1 MLKSKI
7 RKKILKIREKNNNKN
22 IYIKF
27 NFFFNFL
34 KKITNLKKK
43 IIGGYY
49 PVNFEIDDINIL
61 KEFEKRNIKLA
72 LPMIKKNYKMNFV
85 QYSLNDPLVI
95 NKYGIP
101 EPDQNKLVHPNILL
115 VPLVAFDHKK
125 FRLGYGGGYYDR
137 YVSKMKDKKLF
148 ITIGLAFDFQKVK
161 RLTVNQF
168 DKKMDIIATN
178 KKIYK

>member
-1 MLKSKI
+1 M
-7 RKKILKIREKNNNKN
+7 
-22 IYIKF
+22 
-27 NFFFNFL
+27 
-34 KKITNLKKK
+34 
-43 IIGGYY
+43 
-49 PVNFEIDDINIL
+49 
-61 KEFEKRNIKLA
+61 
-72 LPMIKKNYKMNFV
+72 
-85 QYSLNDPLVI
+85 
-95 NKYGIP
+95 
-101 EPDQNKLVHPNILL
+101 L